1 MSTKKTNLQAD
12 EINFLEVILYLWKQK
27 FLILLFCLTFLIA
40 GFIYGIYQ
48 PKIYKTTVTLQK
60 APETLFS
67 KYNLYLQKDFENFFD
82 NILELKFLS
91 FDNLIEFAEKNNK
104 INELESTLKN
114 NIGIEKYF
122 KENLNLKKNKYTLFY
137 EKTFQGE
144 DFLNDYI
151 IFTKQKTE
159 KIIKDSLVKD
169 IDRRINFYKQH
180 LKIAED
186 IDLQNPVLKSTL
198 EVNNNY
204 VIFTIQE
211 AERIF
216 NPKFKP
222 DQSIAL
228 FYHGTK
234 ILSQMIIILNELK
247 NDANNLTLNNLFI
260 KEASF
265 TEQTSKSTLVFA
277 VFGFILGLFISLI
290 IIFIRA

>member
-1 MSTKKTNLQAD
+1 MSTKKKNLQAD
-12 EINFLEVILYLWKQK
+12 EINFLEVILYFWKQK
-27 FLILLFCLTFLIA
+27 FLILSFTLTFLIA

-60 APETLFS
+60 VKAPETLFY
-67 KYNLYLQKDFENFFD
+67 KYNSYLQTDYLNNFYKY
-82 NILELKFLS
+82 LEKNLLS
-91 FDNLIEFAEKNNK
+91 SGNLVEFVEKNNK
-104 INELESTLKN
+104 INELESTLKEN
-114 NIGIEKYF
+114 NIDISKF
-122 KENLNLKKNKYTLFY
+122 NLKKNEFTLLY
-137 EKTFQGE
+137 EKTFPGE
-144 DFLNDYI
+144 DFLNDYF

-159 KIIKDSLVKD
+159 KIFIEQLVSS
-169 IDRRINFYKQH
+169 IDNRINLYKQH

-198 EVNNNY
+198 EANNNY

-216 NPKFKP
+216 DQKFKENEP
-222 DQSIAL
+222 IKL

-234 ILSQMIIILNELK
+234 ILSQMIIIFNELK
-247 NDANNLTLNNLFI
+247 NDASNLTLNSLYI
-260 KEASF
+260 KNATF
-265 TEQTSKSTLVFA
+265 TEQISKSTLFFV